1 MLVRITRRAD
11 FVSTI
16 DVTRS
21 QLSGWKPTMIIGV
34 LNQKGGVGKTTIS
47 VNLAAALAVNNR
59 VLLVDA
65 DPQGSALAWSSLRER
80 DPLFPVVGM
89 AKPTLHRDLPA
100 LARDYDIVVI
110 DGAPRVNELARAA
123 ILASDLVLIPLQ
135 PSPFDIWASAD
146 TVQLVREARQYRPQI
161 RAAFLINRRIAKT
174 AIGRDAGAALAQ
186 FEDVPV
192 LPMSIG
198 QRVVFAESA
207 AKGLSVL
214 EAAPT
219 SEAAQ
224 EMIALAGM
232 IVEDAKR
239 IAA

>member
-1 MLVRITRRAD
+1 
-11 FVSTI
+11 
-16 DVTRS
+16 
-21 QLSGWKPTMIIGV
+21 MIIGV

-47 VNLAAALAVNNR
+47 VNLAAALAANRR

-80 DPLFPVVGM
+80 ESLFPVVGM
-89 AKPTLHRDLPA
+89 AKPTLHRDMPA
-100 LARDYDIVVI
+100 LARDYDVVVI

-135 PSPFDIWASAD
+135 PSPYDIWASAD
-146 TVQLVREARQYRPQI
+146 TVRLVREAQQYKAGI

-174 AIGRDAGAALAQ
+174 AIGRDAAAALAE

-192 LPMSIG
+192 LPMSVG

-207 AKGLSVL
+207 ARGLSVL
-214 EAAPT
+214 EAAPN

-224 EMIALAGM
+224 EMMALAEM